1 MILIKLLSI
10 IFKKTYKKFV
20 LISNMFLL
28 VRIIMNKTNK
38 FQIHNVKSIEL
49 DTIQFDKLYKTA
61 NGIIKAIV
69 KYNGKQFL
77 IRTPVLTLG
86 SDIIKSGEDYYIDLI
101 IEDNEPQV
109 RDKNRKN
116 KRSNGL
122 LELIKNIDYLAISE
136 IYENGQLWYEQ
147 NTDPNLIQIEKDYI
161 PTIKLSTLN
170 DSIQSLKLKV
180 NSANIEFYDSDNVAV
195 PYQLLKKGYTSTAL
209 LRLSQIYKENNHF
222 WADWEIL
229 QLKTDIPHHIFTG
242 CQLTDVNI
250 SSEEEEEAIYE
261 DDNFY

>member
-1 MILIKLLSI
+1 MSK
-10 IFKKTYKKFV
+10 
-20 LISNMFLL
+20 N
-28 VRIIMNKTNK
+28 NK
-38 FQIHNVKSIEL
+38 FQILSVKSIEL
-49 DTIQFDKLYKTA
+49 DKIQFDKLYKTS

-69 KYNGKQFL
+69 KYNAKQFI
-77 IRTPVLTLG
+77 IRTPTLTLG

-101 IEDNEPQV
+101 IGDTEIEN
-109 RDKNRKN
+109 KN
-116 KRSNGL
+116 KRNKKSNGF
-122 LELIKNIDYLAISE
+122 LELIKNIDYLTISE

-147 NTDPNLIQIEKDYI
+147 NTDPNLIQIERDYI
-161 PTIKLSTLN
+161 PTTKLSTIN

-180 NSANIEFYDSDNVAV
+180 NINNVEFYDSDNVPV

-229 QLKTDIPHHIFTG
+229 QLKTEIPHQIFTG
-242 CQLTDVNI
+242 CHLTDVNI
-250 SSEEEEEAIYE
+250 SEDEEEAIYE